1 MLGRQGRAAG
11 VAAILLVLA
20 LLMPHLI
27 PGGLRLDSLARAI
40 ARLLLLTAAL
50 AAARLLAAL
59 AATRFLAATT
69 ALIVAVLIIVWH
81 VPFSCVSPDPTTNT
95 VAISWFH

>member
-50 AAARLLAAL
+50 ARLLAAL